1 MITDKNGNIYISIEN
16 YYKDYYKLK
25 SKLQNLRKNLLS
37 TKKAMKKMYNKRD
50 DIEGQKALGYI
61 ECIDY
66 LDKYLIEV
74 LELLGE
80 ITNEKY

>member
-1 MITDKNGNIYISIEN
+1 MITDKNGNIYISMEN
-16 YYKDYYKLK
+16 YYKDFYKLK

-66 LDKYLIEV
+66 LDKYLIELSEV
-74 LELLGE
+74 LGE
-80 ITNEKY
+80 VINENN

>member
-1 MITDKNGNIYISIEN
+1 MKIID
-16 YYKDYYKLK
+16 
-25 SKLQNLRKNLLS
+25 LLS

-66 LDKYLIEV
+66 LDKYLIE
-74 LELLGE
+74 LLGE
-80 ITNEKY
+80 IVNEKY